1 MSRHTRHSPRGQGG
15 SAAVSRAYRYN
26 LNGSD
31 LEPGAPQLEIAEVAL
46 RFGGVQALQGVSLDV
61 RQGEIHAVIGPN
73 GAGKTSLLN
82 CISGLYR
89 PQQGHILLHRSGG
102 PAHDLTRTR
111 PSGVARLGVARAFQN
126 IELFKHMTVLDN
138 LMLGR
143 HVHMKHSVWRS
154 FLYYGPAR
162 RQEIA
167 HRQLVEEVIDFLEIQ
182 AVRHAHVGALPY
194 GVQKRVEVGRA
205 LCLQPAVLLLD
216 EPMAGM
222 NTEEK
227 EDMARFI
234 LDVNTLAGVT
244 VVLIEHDME
253 VVMDIS
259 ARVTV
264 LDFGRKITTGAP
276 DDVKTH
282 PRVIEAYLGEEVS

>member
-1 MSRHTRHSPRGQGG
+1 
-15 SAAVSRAYRYN
+15 VSRAYRHD
-26 LNGSD
+26 LNGSA
-31 LEPGAPQLEIAEVAL
+31 LPAGTPQLEITDVAL
-46 RFGGVQALQGVSLDV
+46 RFGGVKALKGVSLDV
-61 RQGEIHAVIGPN
+61 RQGEIHAIIGPN

-82 CISGLYR
+82 CISGVYR
-89 PQQGHILLHRSGG
+89 PQEGTIQLWTGEGTAHELTSARPHRI
-102 PAHDLTRTR
+102 
-111 PSGVARLGVARAFQN
+111 ARWGIARSFQN
-126 IELFKHMTVLDN
+126 IELFKHISVLDN

-143 HVHMKHSVWRS
+143 HVHMKHSV
-154 FLYYGPAR
+154 FKAALFFGPAR
-162 RQEIA
+162 AQEIA
-167 HRQLVEEVIDFLEIQ
+167 HRELVEEVIDFLEIQ

-234 LDVNTLAGVT
+234 LDVNDLAGVT

-259 ARVTV
+259 DRVSV
-264 LDFGRKITTGAP
+264 LDFGSKITTGDP
-276 DDVKTH
+276 DAVQADE
-282 PRVIEAYLGEEVS
+282 RVIEAYLGQEVA

>member
-1 MSRHTRHSPRGQGG
+1 M
-15 SAAVSRAYRYN
+15 SRAYRFS

-31 LEPGAPQLEIAEVAL
+31 LQPGDEQLVIDRVGL
-46 RFGGVQALQGVSLDV
+46 RFGGVQALKEVSLDV
-61 RQGEIHAVIGPN
+61 VQGEIHAIIGPN

-82 CISGLYR
+82 CISGVYR
-89 PQQGHILLHRSGG
+89 PQEGGIRLRTGSGEA
-102 PAHDLTRTR
+102 PDLTKTR
-111 PSGVARLGVARAFQN
+111 QHQIARLGVARAFQN
-126 IELFKHMTVLDN
+126 IELFKHISVLDN

-154 FLYYGPAR
+154 ALFFGPAR
-162 RQEIA
+162 RQEIE
-167 HRQLVEEVIDFLEIQ
+167 HRELVEEVVDFLEIQ
-182 AVRHAHVGALPY
+182 AHRHAHVGALSY
-194 GVQKRVEVGRA
+194 GLQKRVEVGRA

-234 LDVNTLAGVT
+234 LDVNDLAGVT

-253 VVMDIS
+253 VIMDIS
-259 ARVTV
+259 DRVSV
-264 LDFGRKITTGAP
+264 LDFGEKITTGTP
-276 DDVKTH
+276 DEVKADS
-282 PRVIEAYLGEEVS
+282 RVIEAYLGEDAA